1 MSLYFFIKLVH
12 IVCAALI
19 LGTGI
24 GTAFFMLTAYLN
36 GDAAAIRVTSR
47 HVVLAD
53 WIFTAPAVVLQFAT
67 GLWLTSFLG
76 IAYTSA
82 WFIAALAMFALVGA
96 CWLPVVWIQIR
107 LSRLIDASLDSTGVK
122 DAGAGNA
129 LPGRFALL
137 MRAWIA
143 LGVPAFTLTL
153 LLFWLMVFK
162 PGLNWI
168 LI

>member
-12 IVCAALI
+12 IVCATLI

-53 WIFTAPAVVLQFAT
+53 WIFTAPAVVLQFGT

-76 IAYTSA
+76 ISYTSA
-82 WFIAALAMFALVGA
+82 WFIAALGMFVLVGA
-96 CWLPVVWIQIR
+96 CWLPVVWIQIGMR
-107 LSRLIDASLDSTGVK
+107 RLIEANVDNT
-122 DAGAGNA
+122 
-129 LPGRFALL
+129 LPGRFSVL
-137 MRAWIA
+137 MRIWVA
-143 LGVPAFTLTL
+143 LGIPAFILTL

>member
-1 MSLYFFIKLVH
+1 MTLYFFIKLVH
-12 IVCAALI
+12 IVSATFI

-24 GTAFFMLTAYLN
+24 GTAFFMLTAYRS
-36 GDAAAIRVTSR
+36 GDTAAIRVTSR

-53 WIFTAPAVVLQFAT
+53 WIFTTPAVVLQLAT

-76 IAYTSA
+76 ISYASA
-82 WFIAALAMFALVGA
+82 WIVAALAMFTLVGA

-107 LSRLIDASLDSTGVK
+107 LRRLIEASVDDTLPRRFTG
-122 DAGAGNA
+122 
-129 LPGRFALL
+129 L
-137 MRAWIA
+137 MCVWIA
-143 LGVPAFTLTL
+143 LGVPAFILTL

-168 LI
+168 LV

>member
-1 MSLYFFIKLVH
+1 MTLYFFIKLVH
-12 IVCAALI
+12 IVSATLI

-24 GTAFFMLTAYLN
+24 GTAFFLLTAYRSR
-36 GDAAAIRVTSR
+36 DTAAIRVTSR

-53 WIFTAPAVVLQFAT
+53 WIFTTPAVVLQFAS

-76 IAYTSA
+76 ISYASA
-82 WFIAALAMFALVGA
+82 WLVAALAMFALVAA

-107 LSRLIDASLDSTGVK
+107 LSRLIAESSDAT
-122 DAGAGNA
+122 
-129 LPGRFALL
+129 LPRRFPIL

-143 LGVPAFTLTL
+143 LGIPAFILTL

-162 PGLNWI
+162 PGLDY
-168 LI
+168 LLF